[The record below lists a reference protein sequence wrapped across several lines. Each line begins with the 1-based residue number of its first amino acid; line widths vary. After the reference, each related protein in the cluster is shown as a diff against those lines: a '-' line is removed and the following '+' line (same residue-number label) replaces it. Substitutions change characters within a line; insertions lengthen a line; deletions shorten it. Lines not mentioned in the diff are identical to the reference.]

1 MKTRCLIVDDE
12 PLAQRV
18 IESHMEKL
26 DDLQL
31 VAKCSNAIEAMSML
45 KSEHIDLIFLD
56 IQMPELSGVEFLK
69 SLQNPPSII
78 FTTAYRNYAI
88 DAFELDVLDYLL
100 KPISFERFIKSVNKY
115 YELKNAY
122 APKVLGNA
130 NESSEE
136 LSFIYVRQKK
146 TMIKVL
152 LSDILYIESLKDYI
166 RIFLEKGGSLM
177 TKQKI
182 STMIDL
188 LPENNFIRVHK
199 SYIVNIDKI
208 NTLSPTNIGLN
219 DKTIPIGRSF
229 KAYALSHLGYDQSI

>member
-26 DDLQL
+26 EDLQL
-31 VAKCSNAIEAMSML
+31 VAKCGNAIEAMNVL
-45 KSEHIDLIFLD
+45 KNEKIDLIFLD
-56 IQMPELSGVEFLK
+56 IQMPELSGVEFLR
-69 SLQNPPSII
+69 SLQNPPCII

-115 YELKNAY
+115 YEVKNSQ
-122 APKVLGNA
+122 APKVFNQA
-130 NESSEE
+130 SNKDEDF
-136 LSFIYVRQKK
+136 SFIYVRQKK

-152 LSDILYIESLKDYI
+152 LDDILYLESLKDYI

-182 STMIDL
+182 STMSEL
-188 LPENNFIRVHK
+188 LPDNNFIRVHK
-199 SYIVNIDKI
+199 SYIVNINKI
-208 NTLSPTNIGLN
+208 KTLSPTSIGLT
-219 DKTIPIGRSF
+219 DKMIPIGRSY
-229 KAYALSHLGYDQSI
+229 KAFTLSHLGYDQNI

>member
-26 DDLQL
+26 EDLFL
-31 VAKCSNAIEAMSML
+31 VAKCSNAIEAMSKL
-45 KSEHIDLIFLD
+45 KTEKIDLIFLD

-69 SLQNPPSII
+69 SLQNPPAII

-115 YELKNAY
+115 YDVKNSK
-122 APKVLGNA
+122 APRVFN
-130 NESSEE
+130 NENKEE
-136 LSFIYVRQKK
+136 EFKFIYVREKK

-152 LSDILYIESLKDYI
+152 LNEIRYIESLKDYI
-166 RIFLEKGGSLM
+166 RIFLENGKSLM

-182 STMIDL
+182 STMAEL
-188 LPENNFIRVHK
+188 LPENKFIRVHK

-208 NTLSPTNIGLN
+208 KTLSPTTIGLEN
-219 DKTIPIGRSF
+219 MMIPIGRSY
-229 KAYALSHLGYDQSI
+229 KAFALSHLGYDQNI

>member
-1 MKTRCLIVDDE
+1 MKTKCLIVDDE

-26 DDLQL
+26 DDLEL
-31 VAKCSNAIEAMSML
+31 VAKCSNALEAMNLL
-45 KSEHIDLIFLD
+45 KKEKIDLVFLD

-100 KPISFERFIKSVNKY
+100 KPVTFERFIKSVNKY
-115 YELKNAY
+115 YEKVNNH
-122 APKVLGNA
+122 APKVFETKNA
-130 NESSEE
+130 NGEDF
-136 LSFIYVRQKK
+136 SFIYVRQKK

-152 LSDILYIESLKDYI
+152 LADVLYIESLKDYI
-166 RIFLEKGGSLM
+166 RIFLRTGGSLM

-182 STMIDL
+182 STMTEL
-188 LPENNFIRVHK
+188 LPENRFIRVHK

-208 NTLSPTNIGLN
+208 KTLSPTNIGLA
-219 DKTIPIGRSF
+219 DKMIPIGRSY
-229 KAYALSHLGYDQSI
+229 KAYTLSQLGYDQNI